1 MSFTEWSLR
10 GVRPSSWH
18 TAAARGGDTAGD
30 QQPARG
36 KGSGVGE
43 KEKAEACQQ
52 VPQEGSCSLFAEGDQ
67 REKSMLS
74 GCALSWRVAAK
85 PGLEARQGEAEL
97 PREGGEVAG
106 SLLGWDCP
114 CGLRDITDTWPSR
127 QHPPGSLPVP
137 REPELRGGSMRR
149 SGALALLEADGE
161 GGVRGTV
168 DYQLSGEACRQGEKP
183 SCAWLCSESQ
193 PGSWDAVGHLDLS
206 VLPAGS

>member
-1 MSFTEWSLR
+1 MGWAKKKRQRHVSRSRRRAPVLYFQEEIR
-10 GVRPSSWH
+10 GR
-18 TAAARGGDTAGD
+18 
-30 QQPARG
+30 
-36 KGSGVGE
+36 
-43 KEKAEACQQ
+43 
-52 VPQEGSCSLFAEGDQ
+52 
-67 REKSMLS
+67 KSVLS

-114 CGLRDITDTWPSR
+114 CGLRDSTDTWPSR

-137 REPELRGGSMRR
+137 REPELHGGAVRG

>member
-36 KGSGVGE
+36 KGSGVGK

-52 VPQEGSCSLFAEGDQ
+52 VPQEGSCYLFPEGDQ
-67 REKSMLS
+67 REKERAVWMCTKLAC
-74 GCALSWRVAAK
+74 GCRS
-85 PGLEARQGEAEL
+85 GLEARQGEAEL

-114 CGLRDITDTWPSR
+114 CGLRDSTDTWPSR
-127 QHPPGSLPVP
+127 QHPLGSLPVP
-137 REPELRGGSMRR
+137 REPELRGGAMRR

-161 GGVRGTV
+161 GGVRGTA

>member
-1 MSFTEWSLR
+1 
-10 GVRPSSWH
+10 
-18 TAAARGGDTAGD
+18 
-30 QQPARG
+30 
-36 KGSGVGE
+36 
-43 KEKAEACQQ
+43 
-52 VPQEGSCSLFAEGDQ
+52 
-67 REKSMLS
+67 MLS

-114 CGLRDITDTWPSR
+114 CGLRDSTDTWPSR

-137 REPELRGGSMRR
+137 REPELHGGAMRG

-161 GGVRGTV
+161 GGVHGTA